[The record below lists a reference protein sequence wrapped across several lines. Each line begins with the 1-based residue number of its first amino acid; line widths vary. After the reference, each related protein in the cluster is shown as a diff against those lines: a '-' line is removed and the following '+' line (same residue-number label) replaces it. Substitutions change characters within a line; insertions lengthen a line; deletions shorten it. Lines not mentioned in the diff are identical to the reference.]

1 MEMIFTMNL
10 KGMTLLETVISLAV
24 ISVIAL
30 GTSAALDIASNIFR
44 RSEDISTAAENSAE
58 KMAEI
63 YNSTDKTDNTCY
75 LEIND
80 DITISGQLLTA
91 ENHTPDDFFSGYYA
105 AKPEDISN
113 ES

>member
-1 MEMIFTMNL
+1 MKL

-30 GTSAALDIASNIFR
+30 GTSAALDTASAIFR
-44 RSEDISTAAENSAE
+44 RSEDISTSAENAAYE
-58 KMAEI
+58 MAEL

-75 LEIND
+75 LEINN
-80 DITISGQLLTA
+80 DIIISGQLLKT
-91 ENHTPDDFFSGYYA
+91 ETNDFFSGYYA
-105 AKPEDISN
+105 ARPEDISN

>member
-1 MEMIFTMNL
+1 MIFIMKL

-24 ISVIAL
+24 ISVTAL
-30 GTSAALDIASNIFR
+30 GTSAALDTASAIFR
-44 RSEDISTAAENSAE
+44 RSEDISTAAENAAYE
-58 KMAEI
+58 MAEL

-80 DITISGQLLTA
+80 DIIISGELLTA
-91 ENHTPDDFFSGYYA
+91 GNYSSDESFSEYYA
-105 AKPEDISN
+105 ARPEGISN